1 MSSSPVFSDEMWARV
16 EPLLPPLQ
24 GPMGRP
30 MREHRQVI
38 EGIAFRYRVGCPWR
52 DVPDEF
58 GPHQT
63 LWRRH
68 DRWSSDGTWDRIMA
82 VLIEQADAVGVV
94 DWTVSA
100 DSTISRAHQQAAT
113 LPRTEVRPA
122 HREVVVAGGRSL
134 KRPLDLQQSARRAG

>member
-1 MSSSPVFSDEMWARV
+1 
-16 EPLLPPLQ
+16 
-24 GPMGRP
+24 
-30 MREHRQVI
+30 VI

-52 DVPDEF
+52 DVPEEF

-68 DRWSSDGTWDRIMA
+68 DRWSADGTWDRIMV
-82 VLIEQADAVGVV
+82 VLIEQADAAGAVE
-94 DWTVSA
+94 WTVSV
-100 DSTISRAHQQAAT
+100 DSTISSADQHAAT

-134 KRPLDLQQSARRAG
+134 KRPIELQGSAR